1 MCGIIGYIGKKD
13 AEKIIIEGLHAL
25 EYRGY
30 DSAGLAIRAD
40 DGSIVSVRCGGRVS
54 ELEEK
59 ATLAVLSGKSGI
71 GHTRWATHGAPTEA
85 NSHPHSSHH
94 VTVVHNGIIDNCLD
108 IRRTLEEN
116 GYSFISETDTECIA
130 HLIDREYVKTHDAAK
145 AIYSA
150 CSLLRGS
157 YAIAVMFSDIP
168 DKIWAIRKDS
178 PLILA
183 IAEDGC
189 YTASDI
195 PAILPHSREII
206 RPEEGE
212 LFCTTA
218 EGIYSVF
225 GDGTMEKAKTE
236 HFDLDVGAAKKDG
249 YDYFMLK
256 EIHEEPD
263 AVRRVCMRRINEAGL
278 PDFSADG
285 IGDELWKSIDSI
297 QIIGCGSATHAG
309 FVGRSLIEKLAGIPV
324 TVNTASEYRYDPPAT
339 VGRTLAMP
347 ISQSGETADTLAG
360 LRLAK
365 ANGLVTASI
374 VNAVGSA
381 AARESDY
388 VMYTG
393 AGPEIAVA
401 TTKGYTTQVALL
413 CMIAIKLALVR
424 GRVGEDFAR
433 KFCHDIA
440 HGAPEAIANIIARQ
454 DEIRDIAKSI
464 YTHEDIYFIGRGPDY
479 HSGHEC
485 SLKLKEISYIHSES
499 YAAGEL
505 KHGTL
510 SLVEDGTPVIA
521 LATGQRYYD
530 KMTGNI
536 REVRARGGY
545 SVLVCGRDFPEP
557 ASYGEKIFML
567 PGISE
572 YFSPLAT
579 VVFSQILAYET
590 AILRGCDVDHPRN
603 LAKSVTVE

>member
-30 DSAGLAIRAD
+30 DSAGLAIRGD
-40 DGSIVSVRCGGRVS
+40 DGNIRSVKCGGRVS
-54 ELEEK
+54 ELETK
-59 ATLAVLSGKSGI
+59 VGAVKLCGRSGI

-85 NSHPHSSHH
+85 NAHPHSSHH
-94 VTVVHNGIIDNCLD
+94 VTIVHNGIIDNCLEL
-108 IRRTLEEN
+108 RRMLESA
-116 GYSFISETDTECIA
+116 GYCFASETDTECIA
-130 HLIDREYVKTHDAAK
+130 HLIDREYGKTKDAAK
-145 AIYSA
+145 AIYCA
-150 CSLLRGS
+150 CSYLRGS
-157 YAIAVMFSDIP
+157 YAIAVMFADIP
-168 DKIWAIRKDS
+168 DKIWAIRKDN

-183 IAEDGC
+183 ISPDGC

-195 PAILPHSREII
+195 PAILPHSRDIV

-212 LFCTTA
+212 LFCTT
-218 EGIYSVF
+218 ESEIYSVAD
-225 GDGTMEKAKTE
+225 DGGMTRAKTE
-236 HFDLDVGAAKKDG
+236 RFDLDVGAAKKDG

-263 AVRRVCMRRINEAGL
+263 AVRRACMRRINKEGL
-278 PDFSADG
+278 PDFSSDG
-285 IGDELWKSIDSI
+285 IGDELWQGIDSI

-309 FVGRSLIEKLAGIPV
+309 YVGRSLIEKLAGVPV
-324 TVNTASEYRYDPPAT
+324 TVNTASEYRYDPPAAL
-339 VGRTLAMP
+339 GRTLALP

-365 ANGLVTASI
+365 SNGLVTASI

-381 AARESDY
+381 AARESDH

-413 CMIAIKLALVR
+413 CMIAIKLALLR
-424 GRVGEDFAR
+424 GKVNDEFAR
-433 KFCHDIA
+433 NFCRDIV
-440 HGAPEAIANIIARQ
+440 HGVPEAISDIISRQ
-454 DEIRDIAKSI
+454 EEIKSIAKSI
-464 YTHEDIYFIGRGPDY
+464 YKHDDIYFIGRGPDY
-479 HSGHEC
+479 HAGHEC

-510 SLVEDGTPVIA
+510 SLVEEGTPVIA
-521 LATGQRYYD
+521 LASDGKYYD

-545 SVLVCGRDFPEP
+545 AVLVCGKDFPEP
-557 ASYGEKIFML
+557 QAYSEKAFIL
-567 PGISE
+567 PAISE
-572 YFSPLAT
+572 YFTPLAT
-579 VVFSQILAYET
+579 VVFSQLLAYEA